1 MEAVGFPESPSIP
14 QQHAFM
20 KLSRPFKPGGST
32 FRQKI
37 KV

>member
-1 MEAVGFPESPSIP
+1 MEAGEFSESLSIL

-20 KLSRPFKPGGST
+20 KLSRQFKPGGST

>member
-1 MEAVGFPESPSIP
+1 MKAGGFPESLSIL

-20 KLSRPFKPGGST
+20 KLSGPFKPGRST